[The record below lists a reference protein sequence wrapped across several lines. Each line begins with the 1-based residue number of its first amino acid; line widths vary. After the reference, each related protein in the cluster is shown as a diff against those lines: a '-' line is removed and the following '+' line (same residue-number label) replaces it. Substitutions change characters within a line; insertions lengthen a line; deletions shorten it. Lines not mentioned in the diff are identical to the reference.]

1 MFKKWMLK
9 EKMEEAHVT
18 SEGLAAEIGINPATF
33 SRKMNGVTEFTRN
46 EIQII
51 RYCLQLTAQEV
62 DDIFFAA

>member
-1 MFKKWMLK
+1 MFKKWLMK
-9 EKMEEAHVT
+9 EKMENAHVT
-18 SEGLAAEIGINPATF
+18 SEGLSAEIGIYPATF

-51 RYCLQLTAQEV
+51 RYCLGLTPKEV

>member
-1 MFKKWMLK
+1 MFNKWKLK
-9 EKMEEAHVT
+9 EKMEAAHVT
-18 SEGLAAEIGINPATF
+18 SEGLASEIGINPATL

-51 RYCLQLTAQEV
+51 RYCLGLTPQDV